1 MKLTEH
7 EQAVRDVCLADAHRG
22 VTDGVLTRDIAQRFV
37 ANLRDAERFGETWV
51 PVYIAH
57 LATTGAMKVCSD
69 WRRPQRSSGHTA
81 KGTAVEVP
89 RYVGEHT
96 ADGYV
101 TRSSDALSADELR
114 TVRARLEAQR
124 NTLSRRIS
132 HLNDALALI
141 DSGKAKTFAEAV
153 ALLELAA

>member
-1 MKLTEH
+1 M
-7 EQAVRDVCLADAHRG
+7 DVPA
-22 VTDGVLTRDIAQRFV
+22 F
-37 ANLRDAERFGETWV
+37 
-51 PVYIAH
+51 
-57 LATTGAMKVCSD
+57 
-69 WRRPQRSSGHTA
+69 
-81 KGTAVEVP
+81 
-89 RYVGEHT
+89 VGEHT

-101 TRSSDALSADELR
+101 TRSSESLSADELR

-141 DSGKAKTFAEAV
+141 ESGKAKTFAEAV